1 MGAGSYSKNEFAFQR
16 MRNAEGRSQ
25 LTTIDAR
32 LYCYCLNAFFWC
44 KVFSD
49 YVSAETNQ
57 SNSTTED
64 AEHTEERF

>member
-1 MGAGSYSKNEFAFQR
+1 MKNT
-16 MRNAEGRSQ
+16 EGRSQ
-25 LTTIDAR
+25 RTTIDAL

-49 YVSAETNQ
+49 YVPAKTNQ